1 MPSPNTQNP
10 AEPTSAPAASSA
22 TPAKKPAPAPPAA
35 ACKPLAIGEVSKM
48 FDLPVSTIRY
58 YDKQGLF
65 STMPRAGGQRRF
77 GQPEIETLRVIEC
90 LKSSGLNIADIRQFM
105 EAVARGPET
114 YQDRLELF
122 EARRDEVE
130 QEIARLGEVLKVLNY
145 KCWYYETLVDGACEE
160 ELGAA
165 GEAAVPP
172 EHRDGWRH
180 IHAHWDDV

>member
-10 AEPTSAPAASSA
+10 AEPTSAPEKPVPSI
-22 TPAKKPAPAPPAA
+22 PAPARTPAPA
-35 ACKPLAIGEVSKM
+35 RKPLTIGEVSKM

-65 STMPRAGGQRRF
+65 SSMPRTGGQRRF

-130 QEIARLGEVLKVLNY
+130 QEIARLGEVLKVLSY
-145 KCWYYETLVDGACEE
+145 KCWYYEALVDGAREE

-172 EHRDGWRH
+172 EHREGWRH
-180 IHAHWDDV
+180 IHAHWDED